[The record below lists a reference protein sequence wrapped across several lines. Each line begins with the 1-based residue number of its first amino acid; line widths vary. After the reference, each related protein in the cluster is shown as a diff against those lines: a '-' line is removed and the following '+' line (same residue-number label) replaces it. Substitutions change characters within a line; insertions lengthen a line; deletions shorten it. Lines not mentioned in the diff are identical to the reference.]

1 MIMRISLEQALNILM
16 DHVTH
21 GKTERKTLEDCLG
34 LVLSEDVYALLDM
47 PPFSRS
53 AQDGYA
59 LCSKDSIGATGE
71 NPVKLKVTGKIYA
84 GDHLDVQVRPGEA
97 VRIMT
102 GAMVPAGADCVL
114 RQEDTDEGEDVVQIY
129 KEVEPGCSIC
139 FKGEEY
145 KKGHT
150 LLHAGTKIDAAAL
163 AVASGNGI
171 MELPV
176 YRRVKAAVVSSGSE
190 VVEPGTPLTPGKI
203 YNTNTIY
210 MKARLSQL
218 GARVMMTRTVGDG
231 LEVMAEA
238 LKEAAD
244 QAELVIT
251 TGGVSVGQKDLTEEA
266 LLSIGAEILFH
277 GIAIKPGMPTL
288 AAEKDGVLFIG
299 LSGNPFSAAIP
310 FEMFVRE
317 ILSLK
322 MGDPDLKLRRGTLT
336 AVTGFSKNSRR
347 RRFLRGKAEGKEVW
361 LPDQQA
367 NGQMRSMVGCNCLIE
382 IPAGSGPVKAGD
394 KVEVL
399 WL

>member
-1 MIMRISLEQALNILM
+1 MRISLEQALNILM

-150 LLHAGTKIDAAAL
+150 LLHEGTKIDAAAL

-203 YNTNTIY
+203 YNTNTVY
-210 MKARLSQL
+210 MKARLHQL
-218 GARVMMTRTVGDG
+218 GAQVMMSRTVGDE
-231 LEVMAEA
+231 LEIMEDA
-238 LKEAAD
+238 LKEAAN

-322 MGDPDLKLRRGTLT
+322 MGDPDLKLRRETLT

-382 IPAGSGPVKAGD
+382 ILAGSGPVKAGD

>member
-1 MIMRISLEQALNILM
+1 MRISLEQALNILM

-102 GAMVPAGADCVL
+102 GAMIPDGADCVL

-203 YNTNTIY
+203 YNTNTVY
-210 MKARLSQL
+210 MKARLHQL
-218 GARVMMTRTVGDG
+218 GAQVMMSRTVGDE
-231 LEVMAEA
+231 LEIMEEA
-238 LKEAAD
+238 LKEAAN

-299 LSGNPFSAAIP
+299 LSGNLFSAAIP

-322 MGDPDLKLRRGTLT
+322 MGDPDLKLRRETLT
-336 AVTGFSKNSRR
+336 AVTGFSKDSRK

>member
-1 MIMRISLEQALNILM
+1 MRISLEQALNILM

-150 LLHAGTKIDAAAL
+150 LLHEGTKIDAAAL

-203 YNTNTIY
+203 YNTNTVY
-210 MKARLSQL
+210 MKARLHQL
-218 GARVMMTRTVGDG
+218 GAQVMMSRTVGDE
-231 LEVMAEA
+231 LEIMEDA
-238 LKEAAD
+238 LKEAAN

-299 LSGNPFSAAIP
+299 LSGNPF
-310 FEMFVRE
+310 
-317 ILSLK
+317 
-322 MGDPDLKLRRGTLT
+322 
-336 AVTGFSKNSRR
+336 
-347 RRFLRGKAEGKEVW
+347 
-361 LPDQQA
+361 
-367 NGQMRSMVGCNCLIE
+367 
-382 IPAGSGPVKAGD
+382 
-394 KVEVL
+394 
-399 WL
+399 

>member
-1 MIMRISLEQALNILM
+1 MRISLEQALNILM

-84 GDHLDVQVRPGEA
+84 GDHLDVQVRPGKA

-150 LLHAGTKIDAAAL
+150 LLHEGTKIDAAAL

-203 YNTNTIY
+203 YNTNTVY
-210 MKARLSQL
+210 MKARLHQL
-218 GARVMMTRTVGDG
+218 GAQVMMSRTVGDE
-231 LEVMAEA
+231 LEIMEDA
-238 LKEAAD
+238 LKEAAN

-322 MGDPDLKLRRGTLT
+322 MGDPDLKLRRETLT

>member
-1 MIMRISLEQALNILM
+1 MGISLEQALDILM

-21 GKTERKTLEDCLG
+21 GKIERKPLEDCLG
-34 LVLSEDVYALLDM
+34 LVLSEDVYVLLDM

-84 GDHLDVQVRPGEA
+84 GDHLDVQVKPGEA

-102 GAMVPAGADCVL
+102 GAMIPAGADCVL

-176 YRRVKAAVVSSGSE
+176 YERVKAAVVSSGSE

-218 GARVMMTRTVGDG
+218 GARVMMTRTVGDD

-244 QAELVIT
+244 QAELVVT

-266 LLSIGAEILFH
+266 LLSIGAKILFH

-310 FEMFVRE
+310 FEMLARMV
-317 ILSLK
+317 LSEK
-322 MGDPDLKLRRGTLT
+322 MSDPSLKLRRETLT
-336 AVTGFSKNSRR
+336 AVTGFSKDSRK

-382 IPAGSGPVKAGD
+382 IPAGSGPIKAGD

>member
-1 MIMRISLEQALNILM
+1 MRISLEQALNILM

-71 NPVKLKVTGKIYA
+71 NPIKLKVTGKIYA

-176 YRRVKAAVVSSGSE
+176 YERVKAAVVSSGSE

-218 GARVMMTRTVGDG
+218 GARVMMTRTVGDD

-322 MGDPDLKLRRGTLT
+322 MGDPDLKLRRETLT
-336 AVTGFSKNSRR
+336 AVTGFSKDSRK

>member
-1 MIMRISLEQALNILM
+1 MGISLEQALNILM

-21 GKTERKTLEDCLG
+21 GKTERKPLEDCLG
-34 LVLSEDVYALLDM
+34 LILSEDVYALLDM

-59 LCSKDSIGATGE
+59 LYSKDSIGATGE

-176 YRRVKAAVVSSGSE
+176 YERVKAAVVSSGSE

-218 GARVMMTRTVGDG
+218 GARVMITRTVGDD

-244 QAELVIT
+244 QAELVVT

-266 LLSIGAEILFH
+266 LLSIGAKILFH

-310 FEMFVRE
+310 FEMLTRMV
-317 ILSLK
+317 LSEK
-322 MGDPDLKLRRGTLT
+322 MSDPSLKLRRETLT
-336 AVTGFSKNSRR
+336 AVTGFSKDSRK

>member
-1 MIMRISLEQALNILM
+1 MRISLEQALNILM

-102 GAMVPAGADCVL
+102 GAMIPDGADCVL

-129 KEVEPGCSIC
+129 KEVESGCSIC

-176 YRRVKAAVVSSGSE
+176 YERVKAAVVSSGSE

-218 GARVMMTRTVGDG
+218 GARVMMTRTVGDD

-244 QAELVIT
+244 QAELVVT

-266 LLSIGAEILFH
+266 LLSIGAKILFH

-288 AAEKDGVLFIG
+288 AAEKNGVLFIG

-322 MGDPDLKLRRGTLT
+322 MGDPDLKLRRETLT

>member
-1 MIMRISLEQALNILM
+1 MRISLEQALNILM

-150 LLHAGTKIDAAAL
+150 LLHEGTKIDAAAL

-203 YNTNTIY
+203 YNTNTVY
-210 MKARLSQL
+210 MKARLHQL
-218 GARVMMTRTVGDG
+218 GAQVMMSRTVGDE
-231 LEVMAEA
+231 LEIMEDA
-238 LKEAAD
+238 LKEAAN

-310 FEMFVRE
+310 FEMLTRMV
-317 ILSLK
+317 LSEK
-322 MGDPDLKLRRGTLT
+322 MSDPSLKLRRETLT
-336 AVTGFSKNSRR
+336 AVTGFSKDSRK

>member
-1 MIMRISLEQALNILM
+1 MRISLEQALDILK
-16 DHVTH
+16 DYITP
-21 GKTERKTLEDCLG
+21 GKTERKFLEECLG
-34 LVLSEDVYALLDM
+34 LVLAEDVMAQLDM

-59 LCSKDSIGATGE
+59 FRSKDSEGASKE
-71 NPVKLKVTGKIYA
+71 HPVRLKVTGKIYA
-84 GDHLDVQVRPGEA
+84 GDFPKKEVNLGEA
-97 VRIMT
+97 IRIMT
-102 GAMVPAGADCVL
+102 GAMIPAGADCVL
-114 RQEDTDEGEDVVQIY
+114 RQEDTDEGEEIVQIY
-129 KEVEPGCSIC
+129 KETEAGCSIC

-145 KKGHT
+145 KKGHI
-150 LLHAGTKIDAAAL
+150 LLRAGTKIDAAAL

-176 YRRVKAAVVSSGSE
+176 YARVKAAVVSSGSE

-210 MKARLSQL
+210 MKARLKQL
-218 GARVMMTRTVGDG
+218 GANVVMTRTVGDELG
-231 LEVMAEA
+231 IMREA
-238 LKEAAD
+238 LNEAAS
-244 QAELVIT
+244 QSELVVT

-266 LLSIGAEILFH
+266 LLSIGAKILFH
-277 GIAIKPGMPTL
+277 GIAVKPGMPTL
-288 AAEKDGVLFIG
+288 AAEKNGVLFLG

-317 ILSLK
+317 ILAVK
-322 MGDPDLKLRRGTLT
+322 MGDLDLKLRKETLT
-336 AVTGFSKNSRR
+336 AVTGFSKDSRK
-347 RRFLRGKAEGKEVW
+347 RRFLRGKADGKEVW

-367 NGQMRSMVGCNCLIE
+367 NGQMRSMVGCNCLID

-394 KVEVL
+394 KVEVF

>member
-1 MIMRISLEQALNILM
+1 MRISLEQALNILM

-190 VVEPGTPLTPGKI
+190 VVETGTPLTPGKI
-203 YNTNTIY
+203 YNTNTVY
-210 MKARLSQL
+210 MKARLHQL
-218 GARVMMTRTVGDG
+218 GAQVMMSRTVGDE
-231 LEVMAEA
+231 LEIMEEA
-238 LKEAAD
+238 LKEAAN

-322 MGDPDLKLRRGTLT
+322 MGDPDLKLRRETLT
-336 AVTGFSKNSRR
+336 AVTGFSKDSRK

>member
-1 MIMRISLEQALNILM
+1 MRISLEQALNILM

-71 NPVKLKVTGKIYA
+71 NPVKLRVTGKIYA

-150 LLHAGTKIDAAAL
+150 LLHEGTKIDAAAL

-203 YNTNTIY
+203 YNTNTVY
-210 MKARLSQL
+210 MKARLHQL
-218 GARVMMTRTVGDG
+218 GAQVMMSRTVGDE
-231 LEVMAEA
+231 LEIMEEA
-238 LKEAAD
+238 LKEAAN

-322 MGDPDLKLRRGTLT
+322 MGDPDLKLRRETLT

>member
-1 MIMRISLEQALNILM
+1 MRISLEQALNILM

-150 LLHAGTKIDAAAL
+150 LLHEGTKIDAAAL

-203 YNTNTIY
+203 YNTNTVY
-210 MKARLSQL
+210 MKARLHQL
-218 GARVMMTRTVGDG
+218 GAQVMMSRTVGDE
-231 LEVMAEA
+231 LEIMEDA
-238 LKEAAD
+238 LKEAAN

-322 MGDPDLKLRRGTLT
+322 MGDPDLKLRRETLT

-382 IPAGSGPVKAGD
+382 ISAGSGPVKAGD

>member
-1 MIMRISLEQALNILM
+1 MRISLEQALDILM
-16 DHVTH
+16 NHITP
-21 GKTERKTLEDCLG
+21 GKTVQKPLEECLG
-34 LVLSEDVYALLDM
+34 LVLSEDVTALLDM

-59 LCSKDSIGATGE
+59 FWAKDSTGASKE
-71 NPVKLKVTGKIYA
+71 QPVCLKVTGKIYA
-84 GDHLDVQVRPGEA
+84 GDFLETEVKTGEA

-102 GAMVPAGADCVL
+102 GAMIPAGADCVL

-129 KEVEPGCSIC
+129 KEVEQGFCIC

-145 KKGHT
+145 KKGHI
-150 LLHAGTKIDAAAL
+150 LLRAGTKIDAAAL

-176 YRRVKAAVVSSGSE
+176 YERVKAAVVSFGSE
-190 VVEPGTPLTPGKI
+190 VVESGTPLTPGKI
-203 YNTNTIY
+203 YNTNTVY

-218 GARVMMTRTVGDG
+218 GAEVMMTRTVGDE
-231 LEVMAEA
+231 LTVMEEA
-238 LKEAAD
+238 LKEAGS
-244 QAELVIT
+244 QAELVVT

-266 LLSIGAEILFH
+266 LLSIGAKILFH

-310 FEMFVRE
+310 FEMLVRLV
-317 ILSLK
+317 LSEK
-322 MGDPDLKLRRGTLT
+322 MGDSSLKLRKETLT
-336 AVTGFSKNSRR
+336 AVTGFSKDSRK

-367 NGQMRSMVGCNCLIE
+367 NGQMRSMVGCNCLID
-382 IPAGSGPVKAGD
+382 ILAGSGPVKAGD

>member
-1 MIMRISLEQALNILM
+1 MRISLEQALDILK
-16 DHVTH
+16 DYITP
-21 GKTERKTLEDCLG
+21 GKTERKSLEECLG
-34 LVLSEDVYALLDM
+34 LVLAEDVMTQLDM

-59 LCSKDSIGATGE
+59 FRSKDSEGASKE
-71 NPVKLKVTGKIYA
+71 QPVRLKVTGKIYA
-84 GDHLDVQVRPGEA
+84 GDFPKKEVNPGEA
-97 VRIMT
+97 IRIMT
-102 GAMVPAGADCVL
+102 GAMIPAGADCVL
-114 RQEDTDEGEDVVQIY
+114 RQEDTDEGEEIVQIY
-129 KEVEPGCSIC
+129 KETEAGCSIC

-145 KKGHT
+145 KKGHI
-150 LLHAGTKIDAAAL
+150 LLRAGTKIDAAAL

-176 YRRVKAAVVSSGSE
+176 YARVKAAVVSSGSE

-210 MKARLSQL
+210 LKARLKQL
-218 GARVMMTRTVGDG
+218 GANVVMTRTVGDELG
-231 LEVMAEA
+231 IMREA
-238 LKEAAD
+238 LNEAAS
-244 QAELVIT
+244 QSELVVT

-266 LLSIGAEILFH
+266 LLSIGAKILFH
-277 GIAIKPGMPTL
+277 GIAVKPGMPTL
-288 AAEKDGVLFIG
+288 AAEKNGVLFLG

-317 ILSLK
+317 ILAVK
-322 MGDPDLKLRRGTLT
+322 MGDPDLKLRKETLT
-336 AVTGFSKNSRR
+336 AVTGFSKDSRK
-347 RRFLRGKAEGKEVW
+347 RRFLRGKADGKEVW

-367 NGQMRSMVGCNCLIE
+367 NGQMRSMVGCNCLID

-394 KVEVL
+394 RVEVF

>member
-1 MIMRISLEQALNILM
+1 MGISLEQALDILM

-21 GKTERKTLEDCLG
+21 GKTERKPLEDCLG

-84 GDHLDVQVRPGEA
+84 GDHLDVQVKPGEA

-102 GAMVPAGADCVL
+102 GAMIPAGADSVL

-145 KKGHT
+145 KKGHI
-150 LLHAGTKIDAAAL
+150 LLHAGTKIDPAAL

-176 YRRVKAAVVSSGSE
+176 YERVKAAVVSSGSE
-190 VVEPGTPLTPGKI
+190 VVEPGSPLTPGKI

-218 GARVMMTRTVGDG
+218 GARVMMTRTVGDD

-244 QAELVIT
+244 QAELVVT

-266 LLSIGAEILFH
+266 LLSIGAKILFH

-310 FEMFVRE
+310 FEMLARMV
-317 ILSLK
+317 LSEK
-322 MGDPDLKLRRGTLT
+322 MSDPSLKLRRETLT
-336 AVTGFSKNSRR
+336 AVTGFSKDSRK

>member
-1 MIMRISLEQALNILM
+1 MRISLEQALNILM
-16 DHVTH
+16 DHVTY

-71 NPVKLKVTGKIYA
+71 NPVKLKVPGKFYA
-84 GDHLDVQVRPGEA
+84 GDHLDVQGRPGEA

-203 YNTNTIY
+203 YNTNTVY
-210 MKARLSQL
+210 MKARLHQL
-218 GARVMMTRTVGDG
+218 GAQVMMSRTVGDE
-231 LEVMAEA
+231 LEIMEEA
-238 LKEAAD
+238 LKEAAN

-310 FEMFVRE
+310 FEMLTRMV
-317 ILSLK
+317 LSEK
-322 MGDPDLKLRRGTLT
+322 MSDPSLKLRRETLT
-336 AVTGFSKNSRR
+336 AVTGFSKDSRK

>member
-1 MIMRISLEQALNILM
+1 MRISLEQALNILM

-102 GAMVPAGADCVL
+102 GAMVPVGADCVL

-129 KEVEPGCSIC
+129 KEVEPSCSIC

-203 YNTNTIY
+203 YNTNTVY
-210 MKARLSQL
+210 MKARLHQL
-218 GARVMMTRTVGDG
+218 GAQVMMSRTVGD
-231 LEVMAEA
+231 EMEIMEEA
-238 LKEAAD
+238 LKEAAN

-322 MGDPDLKLRRGTLT
+322 MGDPDLKLRREALT

>member
-1 MIMRISLEQALNILM
+1 MGISLEQALDILM

-21 GKTERKTLEDCLG
+21 GKTERKPLEDCLG

-84 GDHLDVQVRPGEA
+84 GDHLDVQVKPGEA

-102 GAMVPAGADCVL
+102 GAMIPAGADCVL

-145 KKGHT
+145 KKGHI

-176 YRRVKAAVVSSGSE
+176 YERVKAAVVSSGSE
-190 VVEPGTPLTPGKI
+190 VVEPGSPLTPGKI

-218 GARVMMTRTVGDG
+218 GARVMMTRTVGDD

-244 QAELVIT
+244 QAELVVT

-266 LLSIGAEILFH
+266 LLSIGAKILFH

-310 FEMFVRE
+310 FEMLARMV
-317 ILSLK
+317 LSEK
-322 MGDPDLKLRRGTLT
+322 MSDPSLKLRRETLT
-336 AVTGFSKNSRR
+336 AVTGFSKDSRK

-382 IPAGSGPVKAGD
+382 IPTGSGPVKAGD

>member
-1 MIMRISLEQALNILM
+1 MRISLEQALNILM

-176 YRRVKAAVVSSGSE
+176 YERVKAAVVSSGSE

-218 GARVMMTRTVGDG
+218 GARVMMTRTVGDD

-244 QAELVIT
+244 QAELVVT

-322 MGDPDLKLRRGTLT
+322 MGDPDLKLRRETLT

>member
-1 MIMRISLEQALNILM
+1 MRISLEQALNILM

-176 YRRVKAAVVSSGSE
+176 YERVKAAVVSSGSE

-218 GARVMMTRTVGDG
+218 GARVMMTRTVGDD

-244 QAELVIT
+244 QAELVVT

-266 LLSIGAEILFH
+266 LLSIGAKILFH

-288 AAEKDGVLFIG
+288 VAEKDGVLFIG

-322 MGDPDLKLRRGTLT
+322 MGDPDLKLRRETLT
-336 AVTGFSKNSRR
+336 AVTGFSKDSRK

>member
-1 MIMRISLEQALNILM
+1 MRISLEQALNILM

-176 YRRVKAAVVSSGSE
+176 YERVKAAVVSSGSE

-218 GARVMMTRTVGDG
+218 GAKVMMTRTAGDD

-244 QAELVIT
+244 QAELVVT

-322 MGDPDLKLRRGTLT
+322 MGDPDLKLRRETLT

>member
-1 MIMRISLEQALNILM
+1 MRISLEEALDILI
-16 DHVTH
+16 DHISP
-21 GKTERKTLEDCLG
+21 GKIRRKPLEECLG
-34 LVLSEDVYALLDM
+34 LVLSEDVDALLDM

-59 LCSKDSIGATGE
+59 LCSKDSVGAGTE
-71 NPVKLKVTGKIYA
+71 TPVKLKVTGKIYA

-102 GAMVPAGADCVL
+102 GAMIPDGADCVL

-145 KKGHT
+145 KKGHI

-171 MELPV
+171 VELPV
-176 YRRVKAAVVSSGSE
+176 YERVKAAVISSGSE
-190 VVEPGTPLTPGKI
+190 VVEPGMPLTPGKI
-203 YNTNTIY
+203 YNTNTVY

-218 GARVMMTRTVGDG
+218 GSEVMMTRTVGDDLG
-231 LEVMAEA
+231 VMTKA
-238 LKEAAD
+238 LNEAAE

-266 LLSIGAEILFH
+266 LLEIGAEILFH

-288 AAEKDGVLFIG
+288 AAIKDDVLFLG

-310 FEMFVRE
+310 FEMLTRLV
-317 ILSLK
+317 LSEK
-322 MGDPDLKLRRGTLT
+322 MGDPSLKLRREILT
-336 AVTGFSKNSRR
+336 AVTGFSKDSRK
-347 RRFLRGKAEGKEVW
+347 RRFLRGKAVGKEVW

-367 NGQMRSMVGCNCLIE
+367 NGQMRSMVGCNCLID

>member
-1 MIMRISLEQALNILM
+1 MRISLEQALDILK
-16 DHVTH
+16 DYITP
-21 GKTERKTLEDCLG
+21 GKTERKSLEECLG
-34 LVLSEDVYALLDM
+34 LVLAEDVMTQLDM

-59 LCSKDSIGATGE
+59 FRSKDSEGASKE
-71 NPVKLKVTGKIYA
+71 QPVRLKVTGKIYA
-84 GDHLDVQVRPGEA
+84 GDFPKKEVNPGEA
-97 VRIMT
+97 IRIMT
-102 GAMVPAGADCVL
+102 GAMIPAGADCVL
-114 RQEDTDEGEDVVQIY
+114 RQEDTDEGEEIVQIY
-129 KEVEPGCSIC
+129 KETEAGCSIC

-145 KKGHT
+145 KKGHI
-150 LLHAGTKIDAAAL
+150 LLRAGTKIDAAAL

-176 YRRVKAAVVSSGSE
+176 YARVKAAVVSSGSE

-210 MKARLSQL
+210 MKARLKQL
-218 GARVMMTRTVGDG
+218 GANVVMTRTVGDELG
-231 LEVMAEA
+231 IMREA
-238 LKEAAD
+238 LNEAAS
-244 QAELVIT
+244 QSELVVT

-266 LLSIGAEILFH
+266 LLSIGAKILFH
-277 GIAIKPGMPTL
+277 GIAVKPGMPTL
-288 AAEKDGVLFIG
+288 AAEKNGVLFLG

-317 ILSLK
+317 ILAVK
-322 MGDPDLKLRRGTLT
+322 MGDPDLKLRKETLT
-336 AVTGFSKNSRR
+336 AVTGFSKDSRK
-347 RRFLRGKAEGKEVW
+347 RRFLRGKADGKEVW

-367 NGQMRSMVGCNCLIE
+367 NGQMRSMVGCNCLID

-394 KVEVL
+394 RVEVF

>member
-1 MIMRISLEQALNILM
+1 MRISLEQALNILM

-21 GKTERKTLEDCLG
+21 EKTERKTLEDCLG

-203 YNTNTIY
+203 YNTNTVY
-210 MKARLSQL
+210 MKARLHQL
-218 GARVMMTRTVGDG
+218 GAQVMMSRTVGDE
-231 LEVMAEA
+231 LEIMEEA
-238 LKEAAD
+238 LKEAANH
-244 QAELVIT
+244 AELVIT

-322 MGDPDLKLRRGTLT
+322 MGDPDLKLRRETLT

-382 IPAGSGPVKAGD
+382 IPAGSGLVKAGD
-394 KVEVL
+394 KVDVL

>member
-1 MIMRISLEQALNILM
+1 MRISLEQALNILM

-176 YRRVKAAVVSSGSE
+176 YERVKAAVVSSGSE

-218 GARVMMTRTVGDG
+218 GARVMMTRTVGDDLG
-231 LEVMAEA
+231 IMAEA
-238 LKEAAD
+238 LKQATD
-244 QAELVIT
+244 QAELVVT

-266 LLSIGAEILFH
+266 LLSIGAKILFH

-310 FEMFVRE
+310 FEMLTRMV
-317 ILSLK
+317 LSEK
-322 MGDPDLKLRRGTLT
+322 MSDPSLKLRRETLT
-336 AVTGFSKNSRR
+336 AVTGFSKDSRK

>member
-1 MIMRISLEQALNILM
+1 MRISLEQALNILM

-176 YRRVKAAVVSSGSE
+176 YERVKAAVVSSGSE

-218 GARVMMTRTVGDG
+218 GARVMMTRTVGDD

-322 MGDPDLKLRRGTLT
+322 MGDPDLKLRREALT
-336 AVTGFSKNSRR
+336 AVTGFSKDSRK

>member
-1 MIMRISLEQALNILM
+1 MRISLEQALNILM

-34 LVLSEDVYALLDM
+34 LILSEDVYALLDM

-84 GDHLDVQVRPGEA
+84 GDHLDVQVKPGEA

-190 VVEPGTPLTPGKI
+190 VVEPGTPFTPGKI
-203 YNTNTIY
+203 YNTNTVY
-210 MKARLSQL
+210 MKARLHQL
-218 GARVMMTRTVGDG
+218 GAQVMMSRTVGDE
-231 LEVMAEA
+231 LEIMEEA
-238 LKEAAD
+238 LKEAAN

-322 MGDPDLKLRRGTLT
+322 MGNPDLKLRRETLT

>member
-1 MIMRISLEQALNILM
+1 MRISLEQALNILM

-203 YNTNTIY
+203 YNTNTVY
-210 MKARLSQL
+210 MKARLHQL
-218 GARVMMTRTVGDG
+218 GAQVMMSRTVGDE
-231 LEVMAEA
+231 LEIMEEA
-238 LKEAAD
+238 LKEAAN

-251 TGGVSVGQKDLTEEA
+251 TGGVSVGQKDLTAEA
-266 LLSIGAEILFH
+266 LFSIGAEILFH

-322 MGDPDLKLRRGTLT
+322 MGDPDLKLRRETLT

>member
-1 MIMRISLEQALNILM
+1 MGISLEQALNILM

-21 GKTERKTLEDCLG
+21 GKTERKPLEDCLG

-84 GDHLDVQVRPGEA
+84 GDHLDVQVKPGEA

-102 GAMVPAGADCVL
+102 GAMIPVGADCVL

-129 KEVEPGCSIC
+129 KAVESGCSIC

-176 YRRVKAAVVSSGSE
+176 YERVKAAVVSSGSE

-218 GARVMMTRTVGDG
+218 GARVMMTRTVGDDLG
-231 LEVMAEA
+231 VMAEA
-238 LKEAAD
+238 LKQAAD
-244 QAELVIT
+244 QAELVVT

-266 LLSIGAEILFH
+266 LLSIGAKILFH

-310 FEMFVRE
+310 FEMLTRMV
-317 ILSLK
+317 LSEK
-322 MGDPDLKLRRGTLT
+322 MSDPSLKLRRETLT
-336 AVTGFSKNSRR
+336 AVTGFSKDSRK

-361 LPDQQA
+361 LPEQQA

-382 IPAGSGPVKAGD
+382 IPAGSGPIKAGD

>member
-1 MIMRISLEQALNILM
+1 MRISLEQALNILM

-71 NPVKLKVTGKIYA
+71 NAVKLKVTGKIYA

-102 GAMVPAGADCVL
+102 GAMVPVGADCVL

-129 KEVEPGCSIC
+129 KEVEPSCSIC

-203 YNTNTIY
+203 YNTNTVY
-210 MKARLSQL
+210 MKARLHQL
-218 GARVMMTRTVGDG
+218 GAQVMMSRTVGDE
-231 LEVMAEA
+231 LEIMEEA
-238 LKEAAD
+238 LKEAAN

-322 MGDPDLKLRRGTLT
+322 MGDPDLKLRREALT

>member
-1 MIMRISLEQALNILM
+1 MRISLEQALDILM
-16 DHVTH
+16 DHVTQ
-21 GKTERKTLEDCLG
+21 GRTERKPLEQCLG
-34 LVLSEDVYALLDM
+34 LVLSQDVFALLDM

-59 LCSKDSIGATGE
+59 FQAKDSAGASKE
-71 NPVKLKVTGKIYA
+71 QPVELKVTGKIYA
-84 GDHLDVQVRPGEA
+84 GDFSEAEVKPGEA
-97 VRIMT
+97 IRIMT
-102 GAMVPAGADCVL
+102 GAMIPVGADCVL
-114 RQEDTDEGEDVVQIY
+114 RQEDTDEGEDAVRIY

-139 FKGEEY
+139 
-145 KKGHT
+145 
-150 LLHAGTKIDAAAL
+150 L

-176 YRRVKAAVVSSGSE
+176 YERVRTAVVSSGSE

-203 YNTNTIY
+203 YNTNTVY
-210 MKARLSQL
+210 MKARLHQL
-218 GARVMMTRTVGDG
+218 GAQVMMSQTVGDD
-231 LEVMAEA
+231 LEVMTGA
-238 LKEAAD
+238 LKEAAN

-266 LLSIGAEILFH
+266 LLSIGAKILFH
-277 GIAIKPGMPTL
+277 GIAMKPGMPTL

-322 MGDPDLKLRRGTLT
+322 MGDPELKLRRETLT

-347 RRFLRGKAEGKEVW
+347 RRFLRGKAVGKEVW

-382 IPAGSGPVKAGD
+382 IPAGSGPVQAGD

>member
-1 MIMRISLEQALNILM
+1 MRISLEQALNILM

-34 LVLSEDVYALLDM
+34 LILSEDVYALLDM

-84 GDHLDVQVRPGEA
+84 GDHLDVQVKPGEA

-203 YNTNTIY
+203 YNTNTVY
-210 MKARLSQL
+210 MKARLHQL
-218 GARVMMTRTVGDG
+218 GAQVMMSRTVGDE
-231 LEVMAEA
+231 LEIMEEA
-238 LKEAAD
+238 LKEAAN

-322 MGDPDLKLRRGTLT
+322 MGNPDLKLRREALT

>member
-1 MIMRISLEQALNILM
+1 MRISLEQALNILM
-16 DHVTH
+16 DHVTY

-129 KEVEPGCSIC
+129 KEVEPSCSIC

-203 YNTNTIY
+203 YNTNTVY
-210 MKARLSQL
+210 MKARLHQL
-218 GARVMMTRTVGDG
+218 GAQVMMSRTVGDE
-231 LEVMAEA
+231 LEIMEEA
-238 LKEAAD
+238 LKEAAN

-310 FEMFVRE
+310 FEMLTRMV
-317 ILSLK
+317 LSEK
-322 MGDPDLKLRRGTLT
+322 MSDPSLKLRRETLT
-336 AVTGFSKNSRR
+336 AVTGFSKDSRK

>member
-1 MIMRISLEQALNILM
+1 MRISLEQALDILK
-16 DHVTH
+16 DYITP
-21 GKTERKTLEDCLG
+21 GKTERKSLEECLG
-34 LVLSEDVYALLDM
+34 LVLAEDVMAQLDM

-59 LCSKDSIGATGE
+59 FRSKDSEGASKE
-71 NPVKLKVTGKIYA
+71 QPVRLKVTGKIYA
-84 GDHLDVQVRPGEA
+84 GDFPKKEVNPGEA
-97 VRIMT
+97 IRIMT
-102 GAMVPAGADCVL
+102 GAMIPAGADCVL
-114 RQEDTDEGEDVVQIY
+114 RQEDTDEGEEIVQIY
-129 KEVEPGCSIC
+129 KETEVGCSIC

-145 KKGHT
+145 KKDHT
-150 LLHAGTKIDAAAL
+150 LLRAGTKIDAAAL

-176 YRRVKAAVVSSGSE
+176 YARVKAAVVSSGSE

-210 MKARLSQL
+210 MKARLKQL
-218 GARVMMTRTVGDG
+218 GANVVMTRTVGDELG
-231 LEVMAEA
+231 IMREA
-238 LKEAAD
+238 LNEAAS
-244 QAELVIT
+244 QSELVVT

-266 LLSIGAEILFH
+266 LLSIGAKILFH
-277 GIAIKPGMPTL
+277 GIAVKPGMPTL
-288 AAEKDGVLFIG
+288 AAEKNGVLFLG

-317 ILSLK
+317 ILAVK
-322 MGDPDLKLRRGTLT
+322 MGDPDLKLRKETLT
-336 AVTGFSKNSRR
+336 AVTGFSKDSRK
-347 RRFLRGKAEGKEVW
+347 RRFLRGKADGKEVW

-367 NGQMRSMVGCNCLIE
+367 NGQMRSMVGCNCLID

-394 KVEVL
+394 RVEVF

>member
-1 MIMRISLEQALNILM
+1 MRISLEQALNILM

-71 NPVKLKVTGKIYA
+71 NPVKLRVTGKIYA

-129 KEVEPGCSIC
+129 KEVEPSCSIC

-203 YNTNTIY
+203 YNTNTVY
-210 MKARLSQL
+210 MKARLHQL
-218 GARVMMTRTVGDG
+218 GAQVMMSRTVGDE
-231 LEVMAEA
+231 LEIMEEA
-238 LKEAAD
+238 LKEAAN

-322 MGDPDLKLRRGTLT
+322 MGDPDLKLRREALT

>member
-1 MIMRISLEQALNILM
+1 MRISLEQALNILM

-176 YRRVKAAVVSSGSE
+176 YERVKAAVVSSGSE
-190 VVEPGTPLTPGKI
+190 VVEPGTPLTLGKI
-203 YNTNTIY
+203 YNTNTVY

-218 GARVMMTRTVGDG
+218 GARVMMTRTVGDD

-322 MGDPDLKLRRGTLT
+322 MGDPDLKLRRETLT
-336 AVTGFSKNSRR
+336 AVTGFSKDSRK